1 MQQRNRADR
10 QEHFL
15 EQAEIKSFSLDHRKR
30 LAFNMGKYHTKVAI
44 GKEQFKDLPRAR
56 ELAKNTKARVMREL
70 PELLEA
76 FEANFTARG
85 GKVIWAEDIAQA
97 QAAITK
103 IIKEK
108 EAKIVVKSKSMIT
121 EEIEL
126 NPLLEGQDVE
136 VLETDLGEFIVQVKG
151 EAPYHI
157 VTPAM
162 HLSKEDVADLFHEK
176 FNTAPDATPE
186 ELTNYVRGVLRE
198 RFAQADVGISGGNF
212 LLADTGSIVLV
223 ENEGNGRLTTTL
235 PKTHIAI
242 VGIEKMLPSIEDLH
256 LFLPLLSTFGTGQML
271 TVYNSILSGPRQPH
285 EVDGP
290 EEMYVILLDNGR
302 SDLLGN
308 PDMREALHCIRC
320 GSCLNNCPVYQTIGG
335 HTYDSPYSG
344 PIGAVISPH
353 LKLGGFEANT
363 HLSQASSLCGSC
375 TENCPVNINLH
386 HLLLYNRAYEEEADL
401 RPKSE
406 QWSWRMWRQAML
418 NRSLMNGPAWSKNL
432 VGHYFISR
440 LWGERRKFPKFPKR
454 TFNQLWQAG
463 KL

>member
-1 MQQRNRADR
+1 MQYHNRTER
-10 QEHFL
+10 QQQFL
-15 EQAEIKSFSLDHRKR
+15 EQAENKAFSNDHRQR
-30 LAFNMGKYHTKVAI
+30 LAFNMGKYHTKVAV
-44 GKEQFKDLPRAR
+44 GKQQFKDLPRAR
-56 ELAKNTKARVMREL
+56 ELAKNVKARVMREL

-85 GKVIWAEDIAQA
+85 GKVIWAEDIPQA
-97 QAAITK
+97 QAAITQ
-103 IIKEK
+103 IIQEK
-108 EAKIVVKSKSMIT
+108 QAQVVVKSKSMIT

-126 NPLLEGQDVE
+126 NPLLEKNGVE

-162 HLSKEDVADLFHEK
+162 HLSKEDIADLFHEK
-176 FNTAPDATPE
+176 FGTAPDATPE

-198 RFAQADVGISGGNF
+198 RFAQADIGISGGNF
-212 LLADTGSIVLV
+212 LLADTGSVVLV

-235 PKTHIAI
+235 PNTHIAI
-242 VGIEKMLPSIEDLH
+242 VGIEKMLPSIEDLD
-256 LFLPLLSTFGTGQML
+256 LFLPLLSTFGTGQIL

-308 PDMREALHCIRC
+308 ADMREALHCIRC

-353 LKLGGFEANT
+353 LGLGGFETQT

-401 RPKSE
+401 RPSGE
-406 QWSWRMWRQAML
+406 AWSWKLWRQAML
-418 NRSLMNGPAWSKNL
+418 SRRLMNGPAWSKNL
-432 VGHYFISR
+432 VGQYFLSKW
-440 LWGERRKFPKFPKR
+440 WGERRDLPKFPKQ
-454 TFNQLWQAG
+454 TFNQLWRSG
-463 KL
+463 KI

>member
-1 MQQRNRADR
+1 MQNHTRDQR
-10 QEHFL
+10 QQQFL
-15 EQAEIKSFSLDHRKR
+15 EQAEAKAFSLDHRQR
-30 LAFNMGKYHTKVAI
+30 LAFNMGKYHTKVAL
-44 GKEQFKDLPRAR
+44 GKQQFQDLPRAR
-56 ELAKNTKARVMREL
+56 QVAKNIKARVMREL

-85 GKVIWAEDIAQA
+85 GKVIWAEDIPQA
-97 QAAITK
+97 QAAITQ
-103 IIKEK
+103 IIQEK
-108 EAKIVVKSKSMIT
+108 QAQIVVKSKSMIT

-126 NPLLEGQDVE
+126 NPLLEKNGVE

-162 HLSKEDVADLFHEK
+162 HLSKEDIAALFHEK
-176 FNTAPDATPE
+176 FQTAPDATPE
-186 ELTNYVRGVLRE
+186 ELTNYVRGVLRA
-198 RFAQADVGISGGNF
+198 RFAQADIGISGGNF
-212 LLADTGSIVLV
+212 LLADTGSVVLV

-242 VGIEKMLPSIEDLH
+242 VGIEKMLPSIEDLD
-256 LFLPLLSTFGTGQML
+256 LFLPLLATFGTGQIM
-271 TVYNSILSGPRQPH
+271 TVYNSILSGPRQSH

-302 SDLLGN
+302 SDLVGDD
-308 PDMREALHCIRC
+308 DMREALHCIRC
-320 GSCLNNCPVYQTIGG
+320 GSCLNNCPVYQTVGG

-353 LKLGGFEANT
+353 LGLGGFEAQT

-386 HLLLYNRAYEEEADL
+386 HLLLYNRAYEEEAGL
-401 RPKSE
+401 RPTGE
-406 QWSWRMWRQAML
+406 TWSWKIWRQAML
-418 NRSLMNGPAWSKNL
+418 NRGLMNGPAWSKNL
-432 VGHYFISR
+432 MGQLFLSKW
-440 LWGERRKFPKFPKR
+440 WGERRAFPKFPKK
-454 TFNQLWQAG
+454 TFNQLWKAG
-463 KL
+463 KV